1 MKINITLK
9 VFIIITLVFY
19 SCQHKIKETK
29 CHYNEFI
36 NVYVGENFD
45 SDISI
50 INSDYIFF
58 ANMESD
64 SVLITDNISLF
75 EIYKSQYFEK
85 FSDFKIFL
93 CLLYED
99 KILLKKNDIDNNIE
113 KINKVIFKKDSTL
126 IDSLSYENIDKIINY
141 YFTDDDYFRTTLK
154 ITQNQKYNI
163 LFFFFKNEY
172 YISSSDY
179 DGSFSIIK
187 K

>member
-1 MKINITLK
+1 MIKPHFGEAIIPPNLGQQVSLKNCINFVVMK
-9 VFIIITLVFY
+9 
-19 SCQHKIKETK
+19 
-29 CHYNEFI
+29 
-36 NVYVGENFD
+36 
-45 SDISI
+45 
-50 INSDYIFF
+50 
-58 ANMESD
+58 
-64 SVLITDNISLF
+64 
-75 EIYKSQYFEK
+75 
-85 FSDFKIFL
+85 
-93 CLLYED
+93 
-99 KILLKKNDIDNNIE
+99 NNIE

>member
-9 VFIIITLVFY
+9 VFIIITLSFY

-29 CHYNEFI
+29 CHYDEFI
-36 NVYVGENFD
+36 NAYVGENFA

-50 INSDYIFF
+50 MNSDYIFF

-64 SVLITDNISLF
+64 SILITDNISLF

-93 CLLYED
+93 CSLYEN
-99 KILLKKNDIDNNIE
+99 KIILKKSDIDNNIE
-113 KINKVIFKKDSTL
+113 KINKVIFKKDSTI
-126 IDSLSYENIDKIINY
+126 IDSLSYKNIDKIINY
-141 YFTDDDYFRTTLK
+141 YFTDDDYFKTTLK
-154 ITQNQKYNI
+154 IARTQKYNI
-163 LFFFFKNEY
+163 LFFLFKNEY
-172 YISSSDY
+172 YISYSDY
-179 DGSFSIIK
+179 DGAFSIIK